1 MQTSRNGSVREREYN
16 LYAPQKNLG
25 VTRMMMKAALVFY
38 SHLPNLQYLINI
50 LFYYFIKNNK

>member
-1 MQTSRNGSVREREYN
+1 MAQWEREN
-16 LYAPQKNLG
+16 IICMRLKKNLG